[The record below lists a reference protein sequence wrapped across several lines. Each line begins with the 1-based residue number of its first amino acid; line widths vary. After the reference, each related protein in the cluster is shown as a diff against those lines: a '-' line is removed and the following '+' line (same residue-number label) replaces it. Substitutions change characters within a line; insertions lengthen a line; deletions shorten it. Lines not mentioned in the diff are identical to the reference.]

1 MKKISEVF
9 ARFLRAIQPA
19 SRARFRELMK
29 SHCPRTKEDFMKE
42 SKSDSVAS
50 SIAEK
55 LYHELLNTWC
65 PLEKNEFVPHLLDD
79 VAEDYGIVNEDLEN
93 LILDLLVD
101 YALPKKGIKGSDK
114 EIITVRDLI
123 EFAIAVTR
131 NYPLK
136 SEVSNSKS
144 NSKSQTN

>member
-1 MKKISEVF
+1 MKKISEILD
-9 ARFLRAIQPA
+9 RFLCFIQPV

-29 SHCPRTKEDFMKE
+29 SNYPRTKEDFVREFKF
-42 SKSDSVAS
+42 DPIAS

-55 LYHELLNTWC
+55 LYLELSSSWC
-65 PLEKNEFVPHLLDD
+65 PLRENEFIPHLLDD
-79 VAEDYGIVNEDLEN
+79 VAEDYGIVNEDLQ
-93 LILDLLVD
+93 DLLFELLED
-101 YALPKKGIKGSDK
+101 YDLPEKSIRGSDK

-136 SEVSNSKS
+136 STFRGDSK
-144 NSKSQTN
+144 